1 MVISMQNVSTLSPQ
15 SWKQLDVQL
24 RRKDLDRWLSSRYA
38 SSDKRQALLAL
49 YLFNYELARVRMV
62 VSEPTL
68 GAIRFQWWR
77 EALEEAASGKPRQ
90 HDVALALNEA
100 MLASVLDSAALISL
114 IDVHEQAFKAQDRSL
129 EPEVRLAG
137 IATKVLVPAH
147 GWGEAIAE
155 LAPHY
160 AALRRGEAVGYGPVI
175 ARCPSDIRPAIAH
188 FRLRRIYAR
197 AKPVGA
203 FSRRTC
209 VMSAM
214 FSGVV

>member
-38 SSDKRQALLAL
+38 EPVKRQALLAL
-49 YLFNYELARVRMV
+49 YLFNYELARVRSV

-100 MLASVLDSAALISL
+100 VKTAAMDAAALVSL
-114 IDVHEQAFKAQDRSL
+114 IDGHEQDFEALDRSL

-137 IATKVLVPAH
+137 NA
-147 GWGEAIAE
+147 
-155 LAPHY
+155 
-160 AALRRGEAVGYGPVI
+160 
-175 ARCPSDIRPAIAH
+175 
-188 FRLRRIYAR
+188 
-197 AKPVGA
+197 
-203 FSRRTC
+203 
-209 VMSAM
+209 
-214 FSGVV
+214 